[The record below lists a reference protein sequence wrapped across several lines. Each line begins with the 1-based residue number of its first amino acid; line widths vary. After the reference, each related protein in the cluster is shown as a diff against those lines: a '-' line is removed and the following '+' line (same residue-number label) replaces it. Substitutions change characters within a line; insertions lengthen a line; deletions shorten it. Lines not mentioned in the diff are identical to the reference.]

1 MILTKKQA
9 QTLEKRLQFIYP
21 DLNTAELSNR
31 LSQLIESYAG
41 LQSSNGS
48 SKKKYYS
55 HKDLFVIAYGDS
67 LKDEDRYPLEVLHEF
82 MNEHFSHLIKNLHI
96 LPFFPYSSDDGFSVI
111 DYRQIREDLG
121 KWDHVT
127 TLSKDYRVMAD
138 LVINHVSSES
148 SYFRNFLRG
157 EEPGASFFHIVD
169 PNSNVRM
176 VTRPR
181 STPLLSPIATKM
193 GIYHVWTT
201 FSADQVDVN
210 FGNPDVLFEYLDILL
225 FYLEKGV
232 RVIRLDAVAFLWKK
246 IGTSCIHLPETHEVV
261 KLIRDVVDILAPDT
275 VLITE
280 TNVPHKENISYF
292 GDGDEAHMVYNFSL
306 PPLLYH
312 AIITQNASYLSDWSR
327 NLSTPPEGCTY
338 FNFAASHDGIGVRPL
353 EGLVPDEEFNK
364 IINAAVKRG
373 GYVSYK
379 ENGDGTK
386 SPYEL
391 NITYFDAFKDIKT
404 DDISVQIRKF
414 LCSQTLMLSF
424 RGVPAIYIHSLLGT
438 KNDHENVAKTG
449 MARSI
454 NRRKWDINELN
465 KELKNADS
473 HHGTVLDAWKK
484 LLKIRI
490 SEPSFDPQGGK
501 KVLDS
506 PSEIFAMWRN
516 APKKGD
522 QLIIIGNVT
531 ENPVTWNIP
540 SAYDVTNAT
549 ELISGATITS
559 QSITLQPWQVM
570 WVKF

>member
-1 MILTKKQA
+1 MKLSQEQCAVLK
-9 QTLEKRLQFIYP
+9 KRLDFIYP
-21 DLNTAELSNR
+21 DLDTNELTQR
-31 LSQLIESYAG
+31 LTGLIHSYAG
-41 LQSSNGS
+41 LQSKNGTT
-48 SKKKYYS
+48 KKKYYS

-67 LKDEDRYPLEVLHEF
+67 VRDQQQYPLQALHGF
-82 MNEHFSHLIKNLHI
+82 MNEHFSDLIKNLHI
-96 LPFFPYSSDDGFSVI
+96 LPFFPFSSDDGFSVI
-111 DYRQIREDLG
+111 DYREIREDLG
-121 KWDHVT
+121 NWDHIT
-127 TLSKDYRVMAD
+127 ALSKDYRLMAD

-148 SYFRNFLRG
+148 SYFKDFLEG
-157 EEPGASFFHIVD
+157 SGPGANFFHVVD
-169 PNSNVRM
+169 PNANVRM

-193 GIYHVWTT
+193 GIYHIWTT

-210 FGNPDVLFEYLDILL
+210 FGNPDVLFEYMDILL

-246 IGTSCIHLPETHEVV
+246 VGTSCIHLPETHEVV
-261 KLIRDVVDILAPDT
+261 KLIRDVVDIIAPDT
-275 VLITE
+275 ILITE

-312 AIITQNASYLSDWSR
+312 AIITQNASYLSDWSK

-424 RGVPAIYIHSLLGT
+424 RGVPAVYIHSLLGT
-438 KNDHENVAKTG
+438 QNDYDNVAKTG

-454 NRRKWDINELN
+454 NRRKWDIDDLNEKLQN
-465 KELKNADS
+465 PDS
-473 HHGTVLDAWKK
+473 HHSIILDSWKK

-516 APKKGD
+516 APGNGD
-522 QLIIIGNVT
+522 QVIIIGNVT
-531 ENPVTWNIP
+531 ENPLTWEVP
-540 SAYDVTNAT
+540 AEYDVSQASD
-549 ELISGATITS
+549 LISGEKIKNQTIS
-559 QSITLQPWQVM
+559 LQPWQVM

>member
-1 MILTKKQA
+1 MILSPEQKT
-9 QTLEKRLQFIYP
+9 TLQKRLEFLYP
-21 DLNTAELSNR
+21 ELDTNKLTER
-31 LSQLIESYAG
+31 LSGLIQSYAG
-41 LQSSNGS
+41 LQSKNGTAR
-48 SKKKYYS
+48 KKYYS

-67 LKDEDRYPLEVLHEF
+67 VKEAQKYPLEALHGF
-82 MNEHFSHLIKNLHI
+82 MNAHFSELIKNLHI
-96 LPFFPYSSDDGFSVI
+96 LPFFPFSSDDGFSVI
-111 DYRQIREDLG
+111 DYRKVREDLG
-121 KWDHVT
+121 NWDHIT
-127 TLSKDYRVMAD
+127 ALSKDYRLMAD
-138 LVINHVSSES
+138 LVVNHVSSES
-148 SYFRNFLRG
+148 EYFRDFLQG
-157 EEPGASFFHIVD
+157 EGPGAHFFHVVD
-169 PNSNVRM
+169 PNANVRM

-181 STPLLSPIATKM
+181 STPLLSPVATKM

-261 KLIRDVVDILAPDT
+261 KLFRDVVDILAPDT
-275 VLITE
+275 ILITE

-312 AIITQNASYLSDWSR
+312 AIITQNASYLSDWSK

-364 IINAAVKRG
+364 MINAAVKRG

-379 ENGDGTK
+379 ENGDGSK

-404 DDISVQIRKF
+404 GDLSVQIRKF
-414 LCSQTLMLSF
+414 ICSQTLMLSF

-438 KNDHENVAKTG
+438 QNDHENVAKTG

-454 NRRKWDINELN
+454 NRRKWDMAELN
-465 KELKNADS
+465 EKLQDSKS
-473 HHGTVLDAWKK
+473 HHAIVLNAWKK

-501 KVLDS
+501 KVLES

-516 APKKGD
+516 APVNGD
-522 QLIIIGNVT
+522 QVIIIGNVT
-531 ENPVTWNIP
+531 EKPVSWEIP
-540 SAYDVTNAT
+540 SAYDVVNAT
-549 ELISGATITS
+549 ELISGDRITS
-559 QSITLQPWQVM
+559 QTLTLQPWQVM

>member
-1 MILTKKQA
+1 MILTEDQRQILNKH
-9 QTLEKRLQFIYP
+9 LSFIYP
-21 DLNTAELSNR
+21 DSDTKQLTEKLLR
-31 LSQLIESYAG
+31 LMESYAG

-48 SKKKYYS
+48 LRKKYYS

-67 LKDEDRYPLEVLHEF
+67 IKNDHQYPLEVLHAF
-82 MNEHFSHLIKNLHI
+82 MNEHFSDLIKNLHI

-111 DYRQIREDLG
+111 DYRKIRDDLG
-121 KWDHVT
+121 NWNHVT
-127 TLSKDYRVMAD
+127 ALSKDYRIMAD
-138 LVINHVSSES
+138 LVINHVSSQSE
-148 SYFRNFLRG
+148 YFREFLLG
-157 EEPGASFFHIVD
+157 EGLGSGFFHVVN
-169 PNSNVRM
+169 PSENVRM

-181 STPLLSPIATKM
+181 STPLFTPVATKM
-193 GIYHVWTT
+193 GIHHIWTT

-210 FGNPDVLFEYLDILL
+210 FGNPDVLFEFLDILL

-261 KLIRDVVDILAPDT
+261 KLIRSIVDILAPDT
-275 VLITE
+275 ILITE
-280 TNVPHKENISYF
+280 TNVPHKENVSYF

-312 AIITQNASYLSDWSR
+312 AIITQNAAYLSEWSK

-364 IINAAVKRG
+364 IINAAIKRG

-404 DDISVQIRKF
+404 NDISVQVRKF
-414 LCSQTLMLSF
+414 MCSQMLMLSF
-424 RGVPAIYIHSLLGT
+424 RGVPAIYIHSLFGT
-438 KNDHENVAKTG
+438 QNDYENVAKTG

-454 NRRKWDINELN
+454 NRRKWQLNDLNERLQDPEN
-465 KELKNADS
+465 
-473 HHGTVLDAWKK
+473 HHVSVFNSWKK
-484 LLKIRI
+484 LLRIRI
-490 SEPSFDPQGGK
+490 QEAAFDPQGGK

-506 PSEIFAMWRN
+506 PPELFVMWRN
-516 APKKGD
+516 AP
-522 QLIIIGNVT
+522 QNSEQIIVLGNVT
-531 ENPVTWNIP
+531 EKEISWNVP
-540 SAYDVTNAT
+540 DDYDITNGID
-549 ELISGATITS
+549 LISGEAVRSTKV
-559 QSITLQPWQVM
+559 QLEPWQVR
-570 WVKF
+570 WIKF